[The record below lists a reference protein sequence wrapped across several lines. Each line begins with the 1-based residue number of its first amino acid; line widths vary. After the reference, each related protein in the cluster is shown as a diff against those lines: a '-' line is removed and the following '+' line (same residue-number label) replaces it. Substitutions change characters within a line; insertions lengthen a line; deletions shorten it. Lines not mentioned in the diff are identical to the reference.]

1 MSNKISENN
10 KRIAKNTLLLYIRML
25 LTMVITLYTSRV
37 IISTLG
43 VIDFGIYN
51 VIGGVITALSF
62 FTAAM
67 AGATQRFLSYA
78 IGQNDVMALKDI
90 FAGCLKLHLLIALLF
105 VLLSETVGLWFIN
118 TMLVIPQEKIY
129 AANWIYQFTIISFII
144 TIICVP
150 YNATIIAHEK
160 MSAFAYISILEVTL
174 KLLIAYLLV
183 YVNYDKL
190 IIYGLLLTLVTILL
204 QVVYSIYCAKHFI
217 EARFSIR
224 CTNEVIKK
232 IGKYIG
238 WSLYSNLS
246 GIVYGQGINFLLN
259 IFFGPT
265 VNAARAIAYQVQ
277 GAVQRF
283 ITSFQMAV
291 NPQIVKLYAQKDFVA
306 MYKLMIQSSRLSFY
320 LMFIMTLPIYV
331 YINEILTIWLKD
343 VPTYTGI
350 FCRLILIISLV
361 DTVSNPL
368 TTATQATGQLKLN
381 ALLGGTNLLLIIPT
395 SILFLKM
402 GYSPQSVFYINI
414 IFSLT
419 GLIIRLYINKRLI
432 SFPIKDF
439 IYNVFLKN
447 WCIALIASILPF
459 TLSYIFK
466 HDIYTI
472 IYVSITSL
480 ISSVLIIYLIGL
492 ERNEKKFINKNIQVA
507 ISKLI
512 KRNV

>member
-1 MSNKISENN
+1 
-10 KRIAKNTLLLYIRML
+10 
-25 LTMVITLYTSRV
+25 
-37 IISTLG
+37 
-43 VIDFGIYN
+43 
-51 VIGGVITALSF
+51 
-62 FTAAM
+62 
-67 AGATQRFLSYA
+67 
-78 IGQNDVMALKDI
+78 
-90 FAGCLKLHLLIALLF
+90 
-105 VLLSETVGLWFIN
+105 
-118 TMLVIPQEKIY
+118 
-129 AANWIYQFTIISFII
+129 
-144 TIICVP
+144 
-150 YNATIIAHEK
+150 
-160 MSAFAYISILEVTL
+160 
-174 KLLIAYLLV
+174 
-183 YVNYDKL
+183 
-190 IIYGLLLTLVTILL
+190 
-204 QVVYSIYCAKHFI
+204 
-217 EARFSIR
+217 
-224 CTNEVIKK
+224 
-232 IGKYIG
+232 
-238 WSLYSNLS
+238 
-246 GIVYGQGINFLLN
+246 
-259 IFFGPT
+259 
-265 VNAARAIAYQVQ
+265 
-277 GAVQRF
+277 
-283 ITSFQMAV
+283 
-291 NPQIVKLYAQKDFVA
+291 

-439 IYNVFLKN
+439 IYNVFFKN

-492 ERNEKKFINKNIQVA
+492 ERMKKKFINKNIQVA